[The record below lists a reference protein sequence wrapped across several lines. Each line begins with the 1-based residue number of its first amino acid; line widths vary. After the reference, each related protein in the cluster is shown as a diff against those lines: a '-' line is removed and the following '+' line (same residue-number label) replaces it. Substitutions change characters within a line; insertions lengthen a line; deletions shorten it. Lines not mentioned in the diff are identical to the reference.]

1 MNHHRTRLFLL
12 LCLAVLLLGF
22 PPAQAAASDAPQT
35 TYNMAV
41 IIVHPLVQVYEGDT
55 LTLPYMVHDLKPV
68 GGITLAP
75 LTPGTATVSA
85 SLGTATVAPDG
96 LYGTITYNAQKA
108 GKESIVLTVSNYFG
122 SATGSIDLEIKPRPN
137 YDLDFV
143 AISHDTNDSGGG
155 FMVVFSGEGEFAFD
169 EDTPPTG
176 QGNSDAWFALWV
188 DTEAFTCLLSP
199 TVQGTSSFQII
210 ETTSPLAPLQIEGRS
225 LKPFL
230 IDLVFEPMAMNASNI
245 ACSGLGGISMNVPW
259 PAYTANPDEYS
270 LKAMYFPGEGGV
282 VPIKAE
288 KTWGYVWVE
297 RK

>member
-1 MNHHRTRLFLL
+1 MNLHRTRLFLI
-12 LCLAVLLLGF
+12 LCLAALLLGL
-22 PPAQAAASDAPQT
+22 PTAASAADDVQSK
-35 TYNMAV
+35 YNMMV
-41 IIVHPLVQVYEGDT
+41 VIVHPLVQIYEGDT
-55 LTLPYMVHDLKPV
+55 VTLPYIVHDLKPA

-75 LTPGTATVSA
+75 LTPGEAAATA
-85 SLGTATVAPDG
+85 SLGTVTAAPDG
-96 LYGTITYNAQKA
+96 LNGTITYTAQKA
-108 GKESIVLTVSNYFG
+108 GQESIVLTVSNYFG
-122 SATGSIDLEIKPRPN
+122 TATGSIDLEIKPRPN

-143 AISHDTNDSGGG
+143 AVSHDTNDSGGG

-188 DTEAFTCLLSP
+188 ENEAFACQLSP
-199 TVQGTSSFQII
+199 TVQGKSSFQIT
-210 ETTSPLAPLQIEGRS
+210 ETSSPLAPLQIEGRS
-225 LKPFL
+225 LKPFI
-230 IDLVFEPMAMNASNI
+230 IDLVFQPMAMNASNI

-259 PAYTANPDEYS
+259 PAYTANPDEYN